1 MSLNDHVLD
10 SAVVPAHIGFI
21 MDGNGRW
28 AKAKKMMRTQGH
40 DAGVSALEMIVR
52 HCRDVGVRC
61 VTFYAFS
68 TENWS
73 RPKTEVDHLMKLF
86 SVYMEKLIK
95 EIKSGGLKTYEGSS
109 VRFIG
114 DMSVFDGEFREKI
127 EYIKEKTSGN
137 SENFVVNIAVNYG
150 GRAEIVHAVNEF
162 ISENP
167 NKIITEK
174 DIADHLYTADLPDPD
189 LIIRTAGESRLS
201 NFLLWQAS
209 YSEIYIS
216 PVCWP
221 DFTPD
226 ELDKA
231 LEDYGR
237 RTRKF
242 GGLTE

>member
-1 MSLNDHVLD
+1 MSINDNINHSEIPV
-10 SAVVPAHIGFI
+10 HIGFI

-28 AKAKKMMRTQGH
+28 AKARNLMRTQGH
-40 DAGVSALEMIVR
+40 NAGVEALEKIVI
-52 HCRDVGVRC
+52 HCRDIGVSC

-73 RPKTEVDHLMKLF
+73 RPKAEVDHLMNLF
-86 SVYMEKLIK
+86 SIYMDKIIK
-95 EIKSGGLKTYEGSS
+95 EINSGKMKTFKGSS
-109 VRFIG
+109 IRFIG
-114 DMSVFDGEFREKI
+114 DMRIFSDEFRNKVDF
-127 EYIKEKTSGN
+127 IKEKTA
-137 SENFVVNIAVNYG
+137 ENGKDFIVNIAVNYG
-150 GRAEIVHAVNEF
+150 GRAEIINAVNEF
-162 ISENP
+162 ITANP
-167 NKIITEK
+167 NKLITEK
-174 DIADHLYTADLPDPD
+174 DISENLYTGLIPDPD

-209 YSEIYIS
+209 YSEIYIT

-221 DFTPD
+221 DFSPD

-231 LEDYGR
+231 IVDYNK